1 MSILNFPTL
10 WSKARKKGSP
20 YVTIWE
26 LLHLDLILVFALS
39 LLLVVGLII
48 LYSAAN
54 QEVVVLNRQIL
65 RLALAWLVL
74 FVCAQIPPQRYLF
87 WAPYFFA
94 VSLGLLI
101 AVLLLGHIGKGAK
114 RWLDVGFIRIQP
126 SELLKISLPMMLAYY
141 FHDKS
146 LPPRLGNVIVAF
158 LIIFIPA
165 GLIAKQ
171 PDLGTALLIT
181 GSGLA
186 VLVFAGLSWRWLVGA
201 LVSVVCIAP
210 LMWHFMHTYQRE
222 RILTFL
228 NPERDPL
235 GSGYHIIQSK
245 IALGSGG
252 LFGKGWLQGTQSHL
266 QFLPEHATDFIFA
279 VCGEEF
285 GLVGTLILISIN
297 LLIVGRA
304 LYISMQASD
313 TFSRL
318 LAGGLTLTF
327 FISFFVNT
335 GMVTG
340 LLPVVGI
347 PLPLVSYGGTSMV
360 TLMAGLGIVMSI
372 ATRRKLIAA

>member
-1 MSILNFPTL
+1 MFFNHLPSL
-10 WSKARKKGSP
+10 WSKARHKGSP

-26 LLHLDLILVFALS
+26 LLHLDLLLVLALS
-39 LLLVVGLII
+39 VLLIVGLII
-48 LYSAAN
+48 LYSAGN
-54 QEVVVLNRQIL
+54 QDIALLNRQIL
-65 RLALAWLVL
+65 RLLLAWSVL
-74 FVCAQIPPQRYLF
+74 FLCAQIPPQRYLY
-87 WAPYFFA
+87 WAPYFFWA
-94 VSLGLLI
+94 SLVLLI

-114 RWLDVGFIRIQP
+114 RWLDMGILRIQP

-146 LPPRLGNVIVAF
+146 LPPKAKQVFVGL

-165 GLIAKQ
+165 LLIAKQ
-171 PDLGTALLIT
+171 PDLGTALLVT
-181 GSGLA
+181 GSGLT
-186 VLVFAGLSWRWLVGA
+186 VIFLAGISWYWLASGTAA
-201 LVSVVCIAP
+201 LCAMGPI
-210 LMWHFMHTYQRE
+210 LWHMMHGYQRE

-252 LFGKGWLQGTQSHL
+252 WFGRGWLQGTQSHL

-285 GLVGTLILISIN
+285 GLVGALIMIIIN
-297 LLIVGRA
+297 VMIVARA
-304 LYISMQASD
+304 LYISTQAGD

-327 FISFFVNT
+327 FLSFFVNA

-360 TLMAGLGIVMSI
+360 TLMAGLGMVMSI
-372 ATRRKLIAA
+372 STHRKLIAT

>member
-1 MSILNFPTL
+1 MPILNFPTL
-10 WSKARKKGSP
+10 WSKARRKGSP

-26 LLHLDLILVFALS
+26 LMHLDLVLMFGLS

-54 QEVVVLNRQIL
+54 QELMILNRQIL
-65 RLALAWLVL
+65 RLALAWAIL
-74 FVCAQIPPQRYLF
+74 FVCAQVPPQRYLF

-94 VSLGLLI
+94 ASITLLI

-114 RWLDVGFIRIQP
+114 RWLDIGLLRIQP

-141 FHDKS
+141 FHDKP
-146 LPPRLGNVIVAF
+146 LPPSFGKVIVGF
-158 LIIFIPA
+158 IIIFAPA
-165 GLIAKQ
+165 LLIAKQ

-181 GSGLA
+181 GSGLS
-186 VLVFAGLSWRWLVGA
+186 VMLLAGLSWRWLIW
-201 LVSVVCIAP
+201 SVASVACVAP
-210 LMWHFMHTYQRE
+210 LLWHFMHTYQRE

-252 LFGKGWLQGTQSHL
+252 LFGAGWLHGTQAHL

-285 GLVGTLILISIN
+285 GFIGALILIAIN
-297 LLIVGRA
+297 ILIVARA
-304 LYISMQASD
+304 LYISVQAGD

-327 FISFFVNT
+327 FLSFFVNT

-347 PLPLVSYGGTSMV
+347 PLPLISYGGTSMV
-360 TLMAGLGIVMSI
+360 TLMAGLGIIMSI
-372 ATRRKLIAA
+372 ATHKRLIAT

>member
-1 MSILNFPTL
+1 MPITHLPTL
-10 WSKARKKGSP
+10 WSRARRKGSP

-26 LLHLDLILVFALS
+26 LLHIDLFLMFALT

-48 LYSAAN
+48 LYSAGN
-54 QEVVVLNRQIL
+54 QEMITLNRQIL

-94 VSLGLLI
+94 VSLSLLI

-141 FHDKS
+141 FHDKP
-146 LPPRLGNVIVAF
+146 LPPRFGQVVMGF
-158 LIIFIPA
+158 LIIFVPA
-165 GLIAKQ
+165 ILIAKQ

-186 VLVFAGLSWRWLVGA
+186 VLVLAGMSWRWLLWSAGITAAV
-201 LVSVVCIAP
+201 AP
-210 LMWHFMHTYQRE
+210 LLWHFMHDYQKQ

-252 LFGKGWLQGTQSHL
+252 VFGKGWLQGTQSHL

-285 GLVGTLILISIN
+285 GLMGALILIVIN
-297 LLIVGRA
+297 MLIVGRA
-304 LYISMQASD
+304 LYISTQAGD

-318 LAGGLTLTF
+318 LAGSLTLTF
-327 FISFFVNT
+327 FLSFFVNA

-360 TLMAGLGIVMSI
+360 TLMAGLGIIMSI
-372 ATRRKLIAA
+372 ATHRKLIAT